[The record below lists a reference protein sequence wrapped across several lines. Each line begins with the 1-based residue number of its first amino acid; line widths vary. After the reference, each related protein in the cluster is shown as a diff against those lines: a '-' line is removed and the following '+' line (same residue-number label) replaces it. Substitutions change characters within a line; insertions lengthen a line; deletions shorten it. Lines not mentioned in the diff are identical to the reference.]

1 MRTDLG
7 PMDVGV
13 GKGGGRNVCSSFMDL
28 RLRFLDLGD
37 LGREEA
43 EGAAPL

>member
-1 MRTDLG
+1 
-7 PMDVGV
+7 MDIRVGEDA
-13 GKGGGRNVCSSFMDL
+13 GNNGRLSFSD
-28 RLRFLDLGD
+28 RHLRFLDLGD